1 MVKKFH
7 VLKQVGAHRRYHEK
21 LPLNPVLMQFT
32 PAALNELANKS
43 STVAENAISKKMGEH
58 EC

>member
-1 MVKKFH
+1 MK
-7 VLKQVGAHRRYHEK
+7 LVGVHRHYHK
-21 LPLNPVLMQFT
+21 WLPLNPGLMQFT

-43 STVAENAISKKMGEH
+43 STVAEKARSMKMGKR